1 MSNTRALKQEYVEL
15 INQYNPHL
23 THAVTVTFK
32 TRAYVLPK
40 TYQKCTQNP
49 NNIFV
54 SAQKYQPERWKWT
67 DKQVLGDWKWLNEE
81 VADDTLRYFYSKLA
95 FMAFC

>member
-40 TYQKCTQNP
+40 TYQKCTENP
-49 NNIFV
+49 NNVFV
-54 SAQKYQPERWKWT
+54 SAQKIKINVETK
-67 DKQVLGDWKWLNEE
+67 LNHHH
-81 VADDTLRYFYSKLA
+81 KHIQKK
-95 FMAFC
+95 